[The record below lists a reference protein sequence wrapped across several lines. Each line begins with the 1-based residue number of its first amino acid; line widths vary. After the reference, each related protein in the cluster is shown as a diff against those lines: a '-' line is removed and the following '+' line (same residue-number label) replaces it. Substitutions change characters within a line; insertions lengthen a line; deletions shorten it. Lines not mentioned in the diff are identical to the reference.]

1 MKLKTILPENK
12 GLALFS
18 LFVSISLWIVV
29 TLETEHKAIVK
40 LPIIVKSSKGMI
52 VGNYTPKTAEIF
64 IKAKGREF
72 LNFYFRK
79 EKVILPVTADKTG
92 TKKIVLTNNYIKPE
106 IKGTIKIISPH
117 EVFISTSKKIT
128 KKVRLYADI
137 RGNWKSNKKTIRTIE
152 MPDSVK
158 IEGAE
163 EEIKLI
169 NIVYT
174 EPVLLDTLKDTTFKI
189 KVIPPDSG
197 IKLTPSQIPITFHLD
212 IETEKSFKNISVKI
226 VKEEDMKV
234 TVNPPSADITV
245 SGPKSIISKLSKQNI
260 TISIDVGNKNIGKY
274 NLPAEISL
282 PEGVNFVKCE
292 PSEFTVI
299 IQ

>member
-79 EKVILPVTADKTG
+79 EKVILPVTTDKTG
-92 TKKIVLTNNYIKPE
+92 TKKIVLTNDYIKPE

-117 EVFISTSKKIT
+117 EV
-128 KKVRLYADI
+128 
-137 RGNWKSNKKTIRTIE
+137 
-152 MPDSVK
+152 
-158 IEGAE
+158 
-163 EEIKLI
+163 
-169 NIVYT
+169 
-174 EPVLLDTLKDTTFKI
+174 LLA
-189 KVIPPDSG
+189 
-197 IKLTPSQIPITFHLD
+197 SQ
-212 IETEKSFKNISVKI
+212 KR
-226 VKEEDMKV
+226 
-234 TVNPPSADITV
+234 
-245 SGPKSIISKLSKQNI
+245 
-260 TISIDVGNKNIGKY
+260 
-274 NLPAEISL
+274 
-282 PEGVNFVKCE
+282 
-292 PSEFTVI
+292 
-299 IQ
+299 